1 MLETPQKPVI
11 VVGGGLSGAEAAWGL
26 ARRGVAVRLYEM
38 RPQKTTPAHQTDSLA
53 ELVCSNSFK
62 SEKVDSAPWLLK
74 QELRRMGSLS
84 MQVAA
89 ECRVPAGHAL
99 TVDRTLYSQKI
110 AAAIDAAPLIEVVRE
125 ELETVPEDPDQIV
138 VIASG
143 PLTSDSLAASIGRLT
158 GADRLFFYDSI
169 SPIVDAE
176 TIDMSIAF
184 RASRWD
190 NSIDGTADYVNCPMN
205 KEQYERFYNALIEA
219 EQHHTHDWDNPN
231 FFEGC
236 LPIEEIAKRGIDTLR
251 FGPMKP
257 VGLDDPRTGRW
268 AYATVQLRQETLRAD
283 SFNMVGFQNHLK
295 YGEQKRILRM
305 IPGLENAEFLRYGQI
320 HRNTYING
328 PELLE
333 PTLQLRSHPNILF
346 AGQISGVEG
355 YVEAMS
361 TGLMAGWNAA
371 RLARGE
377 APLQWPRESAHGSL
391 THYISGADSKN
402 YQPANITFDLLP
414 ALPPEERVRKGRRN
428 RMERRK
434 RQCARGLAA
443 LNAFLNENA
452 DLAA

>member
-1 MLETPQKPVI
+1 MRQTPNHPVI
-11 VVGGGLSGAEAAWGL
+11 VVGGGLAGTEAAWSL
-26 ARRGVAVRLYEM
+26 ARRGLPVRLYEM
-38 RPQKTTPAHQTDSLA
+38 RPRKTTPAHQTDGLA

-62 SEKVDSAPWLLK
+62 SEKADSAPWLLK

-99 TVDRTLYSQKI
+99 TVDRTVYSEKI
-110 AAAIDAAPLIEVVRE
+110 AAAIEAEPLIEVVRE
-125 ELETVPEDPDQIV
+125 ELTELPEVPEQIV
-138 VIASG
+138 VVASG
-143 PLTSDSLAASIGRLT
+143 PLTSDDLAAAIGRIT
-158 GADRLFFYDSI
+158 GSDRLFFYDSI

-190 NSIDGTADYVNCPMN
+190 ASIDGTADYVNCPMD
-205 KEQYERFYNALIEA
+205 KEQYMRFYDALLEA
-219 EQHHTHDWDNPN
+219 EQHQTHDWDNPN

-236 LPIEEIAKRGIDTLR
+236 LPIEEIAKRGVDTLR

-268 AYATVQLRQETLRAD
+268 AYACVQLRQETVRAD
-283 SFNMVGFQNHLK
+283 SFNIVGFQNHLK
-295 YGEQKRILRM
+295 YAEQKRILRL
-305 IPGLENAEFLRYGQI
+305 IPGLEKAEFLRYGQI

-328 PELLE
+328 PALLE
-333 PTLQLRSHPNILF
+333 PTLQLRSHPRILF

-355 YVEAMS
+355 YVESMS

-377 APLQWPRESAHGSL
+377 TALEWPRATAHGSL
-391 THYISGADSKN
+391 AHYIARADTKN
-402 YQPANITFDLLP
+402 YQPTNITFDLLP
-414 ALPPEERVRKGRRN
+414 PLPPEEKVRSGRRN
-428 RMERRK
+428 RQVRRA
-434 RQCARGLAA
+434 RQCAIGLQALEDFLNDHALLAA
-443 LNAFLNENA
+443 
-452 DLAA
+452 